1 MGKCGAGIV
10 FAQQGKRA
18 PDHGG
23 TGVDRETYPR
33 SLVGSGVYDS
43 RVVPVVGAVGSDLGG
58 CGLVGL
64 GRVAITRLIT
74 RPMRSRYQRAASW
87 RAGRQRK
94 EQSGSPGPR
103 LNEESPSWQK
113 LALTA
118 CLGRKHR
125 KARACAPTPWWSERD
140 SNSRSPSSRS
150 AACRG
155 WRTLISGVRLDPG
168 SRATTLVVF
177 RCEIRFGIFGCELL
191 MDL

>member
-58 CGLVGL
+58 GGLVGL

-125 KARACAPTPWWSERD
+125 KARACAPTPWWRKVD
-140 SNSRSPSSRS
+140 SNRRSLPVNELVSQAGMRMRARRQGWSRTRRPCSGDHGFES
-150 AACRG
+150 AFLQR
-155 WRTLISGVRLDPG
+155 
-168 SRATTLVVF
+168 
-177 RCEIRFGIFGCELL
+177 
-191 MDL
+191 

>member
-18 PDHGG
+18 PDYGG

-64 GRVAITRLIT
+64 DRVAITRLIT

-94 EQSGSPGPR
+94 EQSGSP
-103 LNEESPSWQK
+103 
-113 LALTA
+113 ALPPHMTVIYSS
-118 CLGRKHR
+118 
-125 KARACAPTPWWSERD
+125 KAHNVIFWKIAEGV
-140 SNSRSPSSRS
+140 S
-150 AACRG
+150 A
-155 WRTLISGVRLDPG
+155 
-168 SRATTLVVF
+168 
-177 RCEIRFGIFGCELL
+177 
-191 MDL
+191 

>member
-33 SLVGSGVYDS
+33 SLAGSGVYDS

-125 KARACAPTPWWSERD
+125 KARACAPTPWWREVD
-140 SNSRSPSSRS
+140 SNPRAEFHGEWNYTISPNHHPPNHAFVS
-150 AACRG
+150 
-155 WRTLISGVRLDPG
+155 
-168 SRATTLVVF
+168 
-177 RCEIRFGIFGCELL
+177 
-191 MDL
+191 